1 MGASSIR
8 VLLLSGGEPSF
19 LWTTGQTGERKGNP
33 FFRVDRADALPS
45 RGEMESGSWQ
55 LCVLPC
61 ETYLSNR
68 NLPPGLPVI
77 VYGPSTLALDCFEAG
92 ASDFMRS
99 GWSWLELEARLFRYW
114 GPELIGDLATYR
126 LWGLKLIRS
135 REFDAIDS
143 LSGAEV
149 GLELSVGEASAL
161 RLLAYRAGRV
171 LPYYALKRSGRG
183 DTTEVPASENAAD
196 RGGAR
201 AAVAM
206 MMSRLRKKLLSM
218 DPGLAHRL
226 QAVRS
231 QGYIWI
237 EDRLRKI

>member
-1 MGASSIR
+1 MGALPIR

-19 LWTTGQTGERKGNP
+19 LWTTGQTGERRGNP
-33 FFRVDRADALPS
+33 FLRVDRTETLPS
-45 RGEMESGSWQ
+45 RKELESGSWQ

-61 ETYLSNR
+61 ETYLSNQ
-68 NLPPGLPVI
+68 NLPLGLPAI

-114 GPELIGDLATYR
+114 SPELIGDRATYR
-126 LWGLKLIRS
+126 LWGFRLIRL
-135 REFDAIDS
+135 REFDGIGP
-143 LSGAEV
+143 LSGIEV

-161 RLLAYRAGRV
+161 RLLACRAGRV
-171 LPYYALKRSGRG
+171 LPYYALKCPGRG
-183 DTTEVPASENAAD
+183 DTTEVPAAEGAAVS
-196 RGGAR
+196 GGSR

-206 MMSRLRKKLLSM
+206 MMSRLRRKMLGI
-218 DPGLAHRL
+218 DPGLARRL
-226 QAVRS
+226 RAVRS

>member
-1 MGASSIR
+1 MRALPIR

-19 LWTTGQTGERKGNP
+19 LWATGQTGERRGNP
-33 FFRVDRADALPS
+33 FLRVDRAETLPS
-45 RGEMESGSWQ
+45 RKEMESGSWQ

-61 ETYLSNR
+61 ETYLSNQ
-68 NLPPGLPVI
+68 NLPPGLPAI

-114 GPELIGDLATYR
+114 GPELVGDRATYR
-126 LWGLKLIRS
+126 LWGLRLIRL
-135 REFDAIDS
+135 REFDGIDP
-143 LSGAEV
+143 LSDIEV

-171 LPYYALKRSGRG
+171 LPYYALKRSGSG
-183 DTTEVPASENAAD
+183 DTTEVPAAENAAGP
-196 RGGAR
+196 GGSR

-218 DPGLAHRL
+218 DPGLARRL
-226 QAVRS
+226 RAVRS